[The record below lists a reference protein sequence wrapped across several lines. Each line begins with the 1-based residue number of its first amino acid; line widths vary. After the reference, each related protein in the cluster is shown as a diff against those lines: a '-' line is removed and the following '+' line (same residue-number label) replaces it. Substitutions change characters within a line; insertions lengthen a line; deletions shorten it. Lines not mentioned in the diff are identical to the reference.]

1 MMRKAE
7 AMVRSVTM
15 SLLVLVVSLAASAR
29 AASPPRTL
37 TLAVD
42 ASEAPRGIL
51 HARLTVPA
59 SPGPLTLVYPKW
71 LPGEH
76 GPTGPVIDLVGLT
89 LSAAG
94 RPVPWFR
101 DTLDM
106 YTFHCTVPAGAQAV
120 EARYDFLLPA
130 GGNFSSG
137 VSSTQQL
144 ALISWNQVVLYPR
157 GLASDGVEVAA
168 SLRLP
173 DGWRFGTALPVQSEG
188 MGGVRF
194 VTT

>member
-1 MMRKAE
+1 MRIAE
-7 AMVRSVTM
+7 APVRWVTM
-15 SLLVLVVSLAASAR
+15 SLVVLVVLLAASAR
-29 AASPPRTL
+29 AVAAPLTL
-37 TLAVD
+37 TLTVHATEV
-42 ASEAPRGIL
+42 PRGIL

-76 GPTGPVIDLVGLT
+76 GPTGPVSDLVGLT

-101 DTLDM
+101 DPLDRCA
-106 YTFHCTVPAGAQAV
+106 FHCTVPARARAV

-130 GGNFSSG
+130 GGNVSSS

-144 ALISWNQVVLYPR
+144 ALVSWNQAVLY
-157 GLASDGVEVAA
+157 
-168 SLRLP
+168 
-173 DGWRFGTALPVQSEG
+173 FG
-188 MGGVRF
+188 
-194 VTT
+194 